1 MAIKRFYRRRFLN
14 LRGHH
19 AGAYVIADCGVAR
32 SWNDARSI
40 EAELTVSDC
49 SRVVTLDFNFDA
61 DNEASVRNSL
71 HKARTLLEVV
81 QGFVGALEVARE
93 EMVKSAGRE

>member
-32 SWNDARSI
+32 TWNDPRCI

-49 SRVVTLDFNFDA
+49 SRVVALDFSFDV
-61 DNEASVRNSL
+61 DDEASVRNSL

-81 QGFVGALEVARE
+81 QGFVDALEAARE
-93 EMVKSAGRE
+93 GMTRSAGRE